1 MWGKASMPTLA
12 MIARWAQTTQERRSG
27 DTMSTDQIT
36 KALPWRP
43 GALRIF
49 SLVDPADQEFSDEF
63 EKSLFLLK
71 RSGDFHFVRNL
82 DLAAGLNIDDQISL
96 AIQTA
101 HLIIFFASPSFLS
114 NQQFE
119 KAVNLALV
127 RRTKEKIP
135 VLPLLVRE
143 CSIDDSEFRGWRTL
157 PISKVPVSTSKKRD
171 SAWQEVLTDLKLF
184 LTSLDR
190 LVDRAAP
197 EVLRVTLSNLFSL
210 KFENLVGDLGVDFST
225 LDSDQTKAAE
235 ELVQIMQQREDG
247 LRLLAAQVAAL
258 KK

>member
-1 MWGKASMPTLA
+1 
-12 MIARWAQTTQERRSG
+12 
-27 DTMSTDQIT
+27 
-36 KALPWRP
+36 
-43 GALRIF
+43 
-49 SLVDPADQEFSDEF
+49 
-63 EKSLFLLK
+63 
-71 RSGDFHFVRNL
+71 
-82 DLAAGLNIDDQISL
+82 
-96 AIQTA
+96 
-101 HLIIFFASPSFLS
+101 
-114 NQQFE
+114 
-119 KAVNLALV
+119 
-127 RRTKEKIP
+127 
-135 VLPLLVRE
+135 
-143 CSIDDSEFRGWRTL
+143 
-157 PISKVPVSTSKKRD
+157 
-171 SAWQEVLTDLKLF
+171 LTDLKLF